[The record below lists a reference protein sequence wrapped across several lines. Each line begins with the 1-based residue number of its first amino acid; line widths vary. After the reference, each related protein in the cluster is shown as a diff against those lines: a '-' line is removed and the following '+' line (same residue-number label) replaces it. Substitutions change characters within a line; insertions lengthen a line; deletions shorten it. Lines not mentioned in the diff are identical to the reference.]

1 MLRLPQVIRPIGRQ
15 IRTISS
21 SSSLLSSNAG
31 GNNDNNNTPREE
43 NPMARTFNI
52 LKTDLKKFKDKFK
65 SSNPTKES
73 SEELSDDDQKLQ
85 RFQGGSSIGN
95 EDIFQT
101 HCDVVVIGGGGVG
114 SSVAFWLKERARDGL
129 NVVVV
134 ERDPTV
140 SICLIL
146 NIQLSV
152 RTYFKCF
159 V

>member
-85 RFQGGSSIGN
+85 RFQGVSSIGN